1 MNLIKVHG
9 IRTYSFHGCLEEET
23 KIGGNYIIN
32 IDVFC
37 NFKKAAENDDLSKT
51 VDYMDIKKI
60 IISEMMNN
68 QKLIESVAY
77 NIIGKVKS
85 TFSIVN
91 KCRIEIQKINPP
103 INGDVD
109 YVSVVVEE

>member
-60 IISEMMNN
+60 IIFP
-68 QKLIESVAY
+68 Y
-77 NIIGKVKS
+77 
-85 TFSIVN
+85 
-91 KCRIEIQKINPP
+91 
-103 INGDVD
+103 
-109 YVSVVVEE
+109 